1 MLLLGKKHVN
11 NNPFALGK
19 KHVKLVRS
27 KCQAISR
34 AILPPLT
41 SSTQVVAWLLVS
53 GGTRSTRKSR
63 VPILYVTLAT
73 ILL

>member
-1 MLLLGKKHVN
+1 MFKPCDVHPTEKSESFTFG
-11 NNPFALGK
+11 
-19 KHVKLVRS
+19 R
-27 KCQAISR
+27 R

-41 SSTQVVAWLLVS
+41 SSTQVVASLIVS
-53 GGTRSTRKSR
+53 QPTRSTRKSR